1 VADAVLFAAKN
12 APFLENR
19 FVGVSPLG
27 TFSSFP
33 GDSPGKRETLS
44 GEPIHLLSLGG
55 RAESAEGFTEALRG
69 AGAVV
74 TSLLEHPSSPGRV
87 DISRPAPGTASG
99 AKRRPAETISR
110 DLDLSDPRL
119 LEPWLDNT
127 LLGGAPPA
135 GALLCLGTSTAGK
148 PVLGF
153 SPEEMEGFL
162 VHLGKALNAFAESA
176 RAVRVNGHVILIAP
190 PGKTEEGHLIR
201 AAARQMVRTCLAEQ
215 HFLPVGKRV
224 RVSLL
229 TAPGPQD
236 ERAFHHRVI
245 DILSGQ
251 DRPAVEPIPVGPPR
265 P

>member
-1 VADAVLFAAKN
+1 L
-12 APFLENR
+12 
-19 FVGVSPLG
+19 
-27 TFSSFP
+27 
-33 GDSPGKRETLS
+33 
-44 GEPIHLLSLGG
+44 
-55 RAESAEGFTEALRG
+55 RA

-74 TSLLEHPSSPGRV
+74 TSLVEQPSSPGRV
-87 DISRPAPGTASG
+87 DISRPSPGAAAG
-99 AKRRPAETISR
+99 GKRRPAEKITR

-127 LLGGAPPA
+127 LLGGASPA
-135 GALLCLGTSTAGK
+135 GAVLCLGTSTAGK

-153 SPEEMEGFL
+153 SPEEREGFL
-162 VHLGKALNAFAESA
+162 AHLSKALNAFAESA
-176 RAVRVNGHVILIAP
+176 RAVRVNGHVVLVVPA
-190 PGKTEEGHLIR
+190 GNEEEGHLVR

-229 TAPGPQD
+229 AAPVEQ
-236 ERAFHHRVI
+236 EEKAFLQRVT

-251 DRPAVEPIPVGPPR
+251 APPAVDPVPVGPPR